1 MRFLLFAGLFLV
13 APLVAAYESDQY
25 SNRLVPVDD
34 SLEVLD
40 KRVNDAL
47 EEIAREWD
55 EPDDEDRDLRFAK
68 AVYRELGG
76 LHWADKI
83 ERWASKTPLVDKYPK
98 VRYSSVYQGLPIW
111 GRRINFLFGVCVSF
125 RLNDVIMGSD
135 KLGHFFSQGL
145 KYYKRKERGWSME
158 RVADF
163 GATAERFMWGQLTTG
178 IFANADLVA
187 NYEGMRFY
195 QSLFQDGVIEGK
207 GPIMEWR
214 DGKPHQLRP
223 FTWADH
229 VNDYWDEALNPSHVV
244 DSLYPGLRE
253 RIRDMCPQYEKQP
266 SAFIAEND
274 AALWDRYEHI
284 GLKDMRENKF
294 KNICGTPAMDV
305 TSADD

>member
-1 MRFLLFAGLFLV
+1 MRFLLFAGLVFV
-13 APLVAAYESDQY
+13 VPLVAAYESDQY
-25 SNRLVPVDD
+25 SNRLVPVKD

-40 KRVNDAL
+40 RRVNDTLAK
-47 EEIAREWD
+47 IAREWD
-55 EPDDEDRDLRFAK
+55 EPNDEDRNLRFAK
-68 AVYRELGG
+68 AVYHELGG

-83 ERWASKTPLVDKYPK
+83 ERWASKTPLVDKYPR
-98 VRYSSVYQGLPIW
+98 VRYDSIYQGLPIW
-111 GRRINFLFGVCVSF
+111 GRRINFFFGVCVSI
-125 RLNDVIMGSD
+125 RLNDVIIGSD

-145 KYYKRKERGWSME
+145 KYYKRTEHGWSRE
-158 RVADF
+158 RVVEF

-195 QSLFQDGVIEGK
+195 QSLFEEGIVEGK
-207 GPIMEWR
+207 GPIMAWR

-229 VNDYWDEALNPSHVV
+229 VNDYWDETLNPSHVV
-244 DSLYPGLRE
+244 DALYTGLRE
-253 RIRDMCPQYEKQP
+253 RIRSMCPLYEKEP

-274 AALWDRYEHI
+274 EALWRRYKDI

-294 KNICGTPAMDV
+294 RYICEDAPMEITAV
-305 TSADD
+305 H